1 MLKSPWIYDYK
12 LLCLVDFYVSSMYF
26 RVLRKKMKKLNIFY
40 CFKCAV
46 CLCLISAI
54 LICVSGC
61 AGAGETAS
69 EVRDRHKTVVKSG
82 LRMVQDDV
90 DAFLLI
96 DRPTKLSDKLTR

>member
-1 MLKSPWIYDYK
+1 
-12 LLCLVDFYVSSMYF
+12 
-26 RVLRKKMKKLNIFY
+26 MKKLNIFY